1 MSEFKLALK
10 IVWITISIVSIAM
23 LVAPSLL
30 SADRIASL
38 TPHCERRTNF
48 SKECFCCGMTT
59 AFIHIAQG
67 RFREAVQSNRAS
79 VPLYA
84 GFFCN
89 GLALVGNVAAGLT
102 QWRRSRSD

>member
-1 MSEFKLALK
+1 MSEFKLAFK
-10 IVWITISIVSIAM
+10 IFWIVISIVSIAM

-38 TPHCERRTNF
+38 TPHCERKSMF
-48 SKECFCCGMTT
+48 GKECFCCGMTT

-67 RFREAVQSNRAS
+67 RFSAAVHSNRAS

-89 GLALVGNVAAGLT
+89 GLALVGGVAVSLANS
-102 QWRRSRSD
+102 RRSKND